1 MEQFLQ
7 NLIPA
12 DKLIHMTISYSNAV
26 LMLVMT
32 NVSDF
37 AKRLDLPIPQPITAA
52 QVQKFFPDPIKDSV
66 SGTLTLTNG
75 DRFFFGGGH
84 ISAFY
89 AYQNANMPPQE
100 FEAGDEE
107 KLYRWVATMN
117 GPVNMTTNEMIEFAR
132 DALRKLGYDPKI
144 VHADRPP
151 TLFDGP
157 YEVRGKTVP
166 FCRVEWRD
174 TKANNYITFDINA
187 DRKCLVRLSLAGPY
201 FQRQNPK
208 LDVEPELERDY
219 RKRIQG
225 TMFRRT
231 NAVPLP
237 PATVSPLPEPRDRNK

>member
-89 AYQNANMPPQE
+89 AYQNANSLCVFL
-100 FEAGDEE
+100 FE
-107 KLYRWVATMN
+107 
-117 GPVNMTTNEMIEFAR
+117 IEFLPGTYT
-132 DALRKLGYDPKI
+132 ALDC
-144 VHADRPP
+144 V
-151 TLFDGP
+151 
-157 YEVRGKTVP
+157 
-166 FCRVEWRD
+166 
-174 TKANNYITFDINA
+174 
-187 DRKCLVRLSLAGPY
+187 
-201 FQRQNPK
+201 QR
-208 LDVEPELERDY
+208 
-219 RKRIQG
+219 
-225 TMFRRT
+225 
-231 NAVPLP
+231 
-237 PATVSPLPEPRDRNK
+237 